1 MIRFRLPLLAS
12 CFVILIIS
20 FGCNTPSPKTSSTLT
35 LMDSLVVA
43 NDAIVDSYMGRQQTN
58 PDSKWL
64 GGIPDQYGI
73 YHAGSAASI
82 MQRLAVSYVQD
93 ASSYHYNDTLLH
105 RMMLAADFILRS
117 QHEDGTIDLLST
129 NFHSP
134 PDLAFAVERIALC
147 YRLLMSDGSNAVS
160 PLTEKLKDFL
170 LKGGEALVVGG
181 IHTPNHRWVVS
192 MALSW
197 LYELFGDER
206 YRNRIDEWLEEKI
219 DIDEDGQ
226 FTERSSS
233 VYSPLTDRCLL
244 TIARLLDRPELY
256 DPVRRNLQMTVYYIH
271 PNGEVVTEASRRQDQ
286 YQAKFPSAYYHPY
299 RYMAQ
304 LDQDGTFGAM
314 VELLE
319 HQLSKTQLSA
329 SLIYLLTD
337 PNVETSYPV
346 GDLPTDYAKHF
357 PESTLARLRKDQIDA
372 TILAN
377 NPAFFT
383 LHNGSAVLQAV
394 RIASAFFGKGQFQA
408 DTLMVE
414 SDKYILKQY
423 LEGPYYQPYPVDLLP
438 EDGDWEKMP
447 KSNRPQS
454 EVQVLEAVIEVEKTE
469 QGFVLSFDIKGTDHV
484 PVALELAFR
493 NGGKLDGVID
503 APIGGSSFLLEDADG
518 TFERDGAKI
527 IFGPRLQ
534 EHKWT
539 QLRGADP
546 KIDATSVYIT
556 GFTPFEYQLTLTC
569 E

>member
-1 MIRFRLPLLAS
+1 MIL
-12 CFVILIIS
+12 VIS
-20 FGCNTPSPKTSSTLT
+20 MGCNTPPPQTTQTLT

-43 NDAIVDSYMGRQQTN
+43 NDANVENYLGRQQTD

-73 YHAGSAASI
+73 YNAGSVASI
-82 MQRLAVSYVQD
+82 MQRLAVSFVQD
-93 ASSYHYNDTLLH
+93 ASIFHHSDTLLH
-105 RMMLAADFILRS
+105 RMMLAADFMLKY

-147 YRLLMSDGSNAVS
+147 YRLLEADGSSDVA
-160 PLTEKLKDFL
+160 PLRAKLKDFL

-206 YRNRIDEWLEEKI
+206 YKSRIDEWLQEKI

-244 TIARLLDRPELY
+244 TIARLLDRPDLY
-256 DPVRRNLQMTVYYIH
+256 DPVRQNLQMTMYYLH

-286 YQAKFPSAYYHPY
+286 YQAKFPSTYYFPY

-304 LDQDGTFGAM
+304 LDQDGSFGAM
-314 VELLE
+314 VNLLE
-319 HQLSKTQLSA
+319 QQLNKTQLSA
-329 SLIYLLTD
+329 SLIYVLTD
-337 PNVETSYPV
+337 PNAESSYPI
-346 GDLPTDYAKHF
+346 GELPVDYTKHF
-357 PESTLARLRKDQIDA
+357 PESTLARVRKDDLDA

-383 LHNGSAVLQAV
+383 MHNGSAVLQAV
-394 RIASAFFGKGQFQA
+394 RLASSFFGKGQFKA
-408 DTLMVE
+408 DTLIVE
-414 SDKYILKQY
+414 SDKYILKQS
-423 LEGPYYQPYPVDLLP
+423 LEGPYYQPYPVNLLP
-438 EDGDWEKMP
+438 EDGDWKKMP

-454 EVQVLEAVIEVEKTE
+454 EVQFLEAVVEVEKTE
-469 QGFVLSFDIKGTDHV
+469 DGFRLGFDISGTDHV

-493 NGGKLDGVID
+493 KGGRLDGVVA
-503 APIGGSSFLLEDADG
+503 APVGGNSFLLEGTRG
-518 TFERDGAKI
+518 TFEQDGSKI
-527 IFGPRLQ
+527 TFGPRLQ

-546 KIDATSVYIT
+546 KIDASSVYIT

-569 E
+569 D